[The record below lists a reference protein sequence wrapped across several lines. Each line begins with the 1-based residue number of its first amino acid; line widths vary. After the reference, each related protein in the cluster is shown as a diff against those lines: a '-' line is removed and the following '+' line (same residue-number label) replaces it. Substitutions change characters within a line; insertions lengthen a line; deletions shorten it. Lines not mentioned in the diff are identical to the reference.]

1 MLSKQNKGGLVVLGI
16 IAAVIAIAIF
26 SNSLHNREVPV
37 RADHVGRGSIS
48 NTIFTNGKVEP
59 IQNFEAHAPAA
70 ATVKRVLV
78 HEGDWV
84 QAGQL
89 LLQLDDAG
97 ARAEAA
103 RTLAQIKAGEAD
115 VSNVRSG
122 GTREELLTNQSLLQK
137 ARTELDDAQRSLT
150 AFQKLLQS
158 GAASRAEVQ
167 AADDRLKRAQ
177 AEVSLLQ
184 AKATTRYSPSE
195 VSRVQAESSG
205 ARASYAAAQDLL
217 RNLNVIAPWAGKVY
231 SLPVKPT
238 SYVSGGDLLIQ
249 VADLSSV
256 QVRAFVDEPDIGKLA
271 QGQAVTVTWDG
282 LPGRVWLGSVTRVP
296 ATVIPRGSRTVGE
309 VTCTVDNHDGTLL
322 PNVDVNATIT
332 TSKHDHVLTVPR
344 EATHLE
350 NSRTYVYEIKEGVLR
365 RTEVQTGISDMTRT
379 EIISGL
385 PENAVVALSTA
396 NTQGL
401 HDAMPVRIERN

>member
-1 MLSKQNKGGLVVLGI
+1 MLSKQNKGVLVVLGI
-16 IAAVIAIAIF
+16 IVVVAGITIF

-37 RADHVGRGSIS
+37 RADRVVRGSIS

-59 IQNFEAHAPAA
+59 IQNFEAHAPAP

-84 QAGQL
+84 HAGQL
-89 LLQLDDAG
+89 LLQLDDAA

-115 VSNVRSG
+115 VNNVRSG

-137 ARTELDDAQRSLT
+137 AKTELDEAQRSL
-150 AFQKLLQS
+150 AAYQKLLQS

-167 AADDRLKRAQ
+167 AAEDRLKRAQ
-177 AEVSLLQ
+177 SEVSLLQ
-184 AKATTRYSPSE
+184 AKATARYSPSE

-205 ARASYAAAQDLL
+205 ARASFAAAQALL
-217 RNLNVIAPWAGKVY
+217 RSLNVIAPWGGKVY

-238 SYVSGGDLLIQ
+238 SYVAGGDLLIQ

-271 QGQAVTVTWDG
+271 QGQGVNVTWDG
-282 LPGRVWLGSVTRVP
+282 LPGRVWQGSVTRVP

-309 VTCTVDNHDGTLL
+309 VTSTVDNHDATLL

-332 TSKHDHVLTVPR
+332 TARHDNVLTVPR
-344 EATHLE
+344 EATHQE
-350 NSRTYVYEIKEGVLR
+350 NSRTYVYEIKDGVLR
-365 RTEVQTGISDMTRT
+365 RTEVQTGISNMTKT

-385 PENAVVALSTA
+385 RENSVVALSTA

-401 HDAMPVRIERN
+401 RDGMPVKIEHN